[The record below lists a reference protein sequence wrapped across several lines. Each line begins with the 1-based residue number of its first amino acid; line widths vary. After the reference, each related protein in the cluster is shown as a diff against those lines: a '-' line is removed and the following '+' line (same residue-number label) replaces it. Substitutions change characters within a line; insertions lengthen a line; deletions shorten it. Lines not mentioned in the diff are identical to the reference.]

1 MRGGDMDAL
10 QQEILRV
17 LIRGEKTTG
26 AIMNAL
32 NGKGWKV
39 SLRDVAAAVHELEGM
54 GFLDC
59 LWRISQH
66 EIRTPIGAKPRGKNL

>member
-1 MRGGDMDAL
+1 MDAL
-10 QQEILRV
+10 QKEIMRV

-32 NGKGWKV
+32 NGKGFDV
-39 SLRDVAAAVHELEGM
+39 SMRDVAAAVHGLEGM

-59 LWRISQH
+59 LWRISQP
-66 EIRTPIGAKPRGKNL
+66 EIQAPTNTKTTNAKPSGRN